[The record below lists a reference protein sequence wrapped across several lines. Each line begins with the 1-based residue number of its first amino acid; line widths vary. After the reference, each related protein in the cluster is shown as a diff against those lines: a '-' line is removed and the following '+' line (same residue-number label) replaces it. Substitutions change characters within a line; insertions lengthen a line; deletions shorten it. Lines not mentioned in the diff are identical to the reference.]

1 MSTHKYMDRIC
12 CIVLV
17 LAIVLT
23 VVLMN
28 LNVVETEAAGQT
40 MEYEN
45 RLFDTDSVH
54 TIDIVMEDWDGFIET
69 CENEEYSLCSVE
81 IDGEEF

>member
-1 MSTHKYMDRIC
+1 MDRIC

-40 MEYEN
+40 MGYEN

-69 CENEEYSLCSVE
+69 CENEEYFLKFGIRHE
-81 IDGEEF
+81 QRQIQLQD